1 MKETKKQTDHH
12 HTNNKKYKKN
22 LFDNSLPNKNAFL
35 KALHK
40 QLEVEEA
47 FNKVNQTLS
56 PPNIFQLTSL
66 QALEFYKIL
75 QSSYSLKPFYYN
87 LMTYLLRRCANYDRL
102 DLVEIFFA
110 QFIQDINVNKKEKHL
125 IERFMIKV
133 WNTLSG
139 IYAEKGLFDEVRI
152 LYERM
157 DNYATRPNNKTY
169 TTLIKST
176 KNIHHCFIYLE
187 KLIVKGYKINLE
199 ALNSVLRLCLISSST
214 GSYRQEI
221 IKIIMKQMSIWG
233 INPNG
238 ETFRTLLQS
247 CQNFEHLEKLWSKIM
262 TLGFHHN
269 QALQVEI
276 MKICLKLAFQ
286 DEGIKIENKYIPT
299 KKFIETREAGLSKC
313 LDYLLRMHR
322 KSQGEMAIGA
332 YNNLLKDCILKG
344 DIDRVMKILEIMWSK
359 NLEPSIRVYQQ
370 LLDNLGR
377 LFVIHS
383 NNNIIIHPNNL
394 SPQTIFIKSQ
404 RKYLWKLLEEMF
416 ARPKTSIMSKRIIN
430 SIVHALAISHIPP
443 IIINSSQASP
453 LSQKLFNKLPT
464 YLEPNQETIETLFSN
479 LRTLIDFK
487 KFGIFYFNS
496 MLSRTSVNIT
506 KGGLENVIMN
516 VIKNNI
522 MNE

>member
-1 MKETKKQTDHH
+1 
-12 HTNNKKYKKN
+12 
-22 LFDNSLPNKNAFL
+22 
-35 KALHK
+35 
-40 QLEVEEA
+40 
-47 FNKVNQTLS
+47 
-56 PPNIFQLTSL
+56 
-66 QALEFYKIL
+66 
-75 QSSYSLKPFYYN
+75 
-87 LMTYLLRRCANYDRL
+87 MTYLLRRCANYDRL

-152 LYERM
+152 R
-157 DNYATRPNNKTY
+157 
-169 TTLIKST
+169 
-176 KNIHHCFIYLE
+176 
-187 KLIVKGYKINLE
+187 YKINLE

-276 MKICLKLAFQ
+276 MKICLKLASVSSISPVNPISSVSPINPASLVGSV
-286 DEGIKIENKYIPT
+286 DSVNSVDSIISNDNNKNIKNIKDKYIPT

-404 RKYLWKLLEEMF
+404 RKYLWKLLEE
-416 ARPKTSIMSKRIIN
+416 IN
-430 SIVHALAISHIPP
+430 VAMDISLFNSFMKAISHIPP

-506 KGGLENVIMN
+506 KGGLENRN
-516 VIKNNI
+516 KWNRGNRGNKESEGNEENKEAEEIKKIIGNNNYNI
-522 MNE
+522 VCQVKAMRIVRITVREIPKI